1 MVMKDKGD
9 PMHRSARAARS
20 VLAFV
25 SGLLVAGLGCGK
37 EEAKVVEKP
46 PAEVYVKK
54 VETKDIPVSFQYVAQ
69 TESSHEVEIRARVV
83 GFLDKRVYTEGAMVK
98 AGDVLFQ
105 MDPKPF
111 QAQVDDS
118 AAALARQKAAL
129 ETARLNLARVK
140 PLVEQ
145 DALSKKQLDD
155 ATGVYETY
163 AAAVE
168 QAKAQLTQAQ
178 LNLSYC
184 TISSPVDGAAGAALQ
199 KDGAYVNVLNSHLTT
214 VSSLS
219 PMWVN
224 FSISEQ
230 WVQNLRNEI
239 AKKTIIPPADEAY
252 DVEVLQVDGS
262 VFPKRGRITF
272 KSPIYNPQ
280 TGTFLIRVTLDN
292 PGGVLR
298 PNQYVQA
305 RIHGAVRP
313 GAILIPQ
320 RAVQQG
326 AKGHYVWVVTSDNK
340 AEYRPVTVGEWNG
353 DDWFI
358 NEGLKAGDEVVV
370 DGGLTL
376 QPGAAL
382 APKPFTGAKPGESG
396 SGKPADKAPEKHDE
410 KPAKKGD

>member
-1 MVMKDKGD
+1 MT
-9 PMHRSARAARS
+9 S
-20 VLAFV
+20 VPPLIVACCLLAV
-25 SGLLVAGLGCGK
+25 GGGCGK
-37 EEAKVVEKP
+37 EEVKAVEKP
-46 PAEVYVKK
+46 PAEVYVQK
-54 VETKDIPVSFQYVAQ
+54 VEAKDVPVSFQYVAQ

-83 GFLDKRVYTEGAMVK
+83 GFLDRRVYTEGAMVK
-98 AGDVLFQ
+98 TGDVLFL

-111 QAQVDDS
+111 QAQVDDA

-155 ATGVYETY
+155 ATGVYESY
-163 AAAVE
+163 GAAVE

-184 TISSPVDGAAGAALQ
+184 TITSPVDGAAGAALV
-199 KDGAYVNVLNSHLTT
+199 KDGAFISLANSHLTT

-224 FSISEQ
+224 FSVSEQ
-230 WVQNLRNEI
+230 WVQNLRTEI
-239 AKKTIIPPADEAY
+239 ARKAILPPANDEY
-252 DVEVLQVDGS
+252 DVEIIQVDGTP
-262 VFPKRGRITF
+262 FPKRGRITF
-272 KSPIYNPQ
+272 KAPIYNPS

-292 PGGVLR
+292 PGGILR

-313 GAILIPQ
+313 NAILIPQ

-326 AKGHYVWVVTSDNK
+326 AKGHFVWVVTPDNK
-340 AEYRPVTVGEWNG
+340 AESRPLAVGEWNG

-358 NEGLKAGDEVVV
+358 NEGLKTGEQVVV

-376 QPGAAL
+376 QPGAVVS
-382 APKPFTGAKPGESG
+382 PKPVSAKAEKAS
-396 SGKPADKAPEKHDE
+396 KPAGEEPKD

>member
-1 MVMKDKGD
+1 MRR
-9 PMHRSARAARS
+9 PTPLAPALLACCLLAA
-20 VLAFV
+20 A
-25 SGLLVAGLGCGK
+25 AGCGK
-37 EEAKVVEKP
+37 EEVKAAEKP
-46 PAEVYVKK
+46 PAEVFTVK
-54 VETKDIPVSFQYVAQ
+54 VEARDIPVSFQYVAQ
-69 TESSHEVEIRARVV
+69 TESSHEVEIRARVI

-111 QAQVDDS
+111 QAQVDDA

-168 QAKAQLTQAQ
+168 QSKAQLTQAQ

-184 TISSPVDGAAGAALQ
+184 TITSPVDGATGAALV
-199 KDGAYVNVLNSHLTT
+199 KDGAYVSLTNSHLTT

-224 FSISEQ
+224 FSVSE
-230 WVQNLRNEI
+230 QNLRNEI
-239 AKKTIIPPADEAY
+239 AKKAVLPPANDEY
-252 DVEVLQVDGS
+252 DVEIIQVDGTP
-262 VFPKRGRITF
+262 FPKRGRITF
-272 KSPIYNPQ
+272 KAPIYNPQ

-313 GAILIPQ
+313 NAVLVPQ

-326 AKGHYVWVVTSDNK
+326 AKGHFVWVVKDAK
-340 AEYRPVTVGEWNG
+340 AEQRPVTVGEWNG

-358 NEGLKAGDEVVV
+358 NDGLRAGEEVVV

-376 QPGAAL
+376 QPGAPVNAKPASAKGAEK
-382 APKPFTGAKPGESG
+382 APKP
-396 SGKPADKAPEKHDE
+396 ADEEPKD

>member
-1 MVMKDKGD
+1 MR
-9 PMHRSARAARS
+9 RSTPLAPVVACCLFAAA
-20 VLAFV
+20 V
-25 SGLLVAGLGCGK
+25 GCGK
-37 EEAKVVEKP
+37 EEVKAPEKP
-46 PAEVYVKK
+46 PAEVYVVK
-54 VETKDIPVSFQYVAQ
+54 VEAKDVPVSFQYVAQ
-69 TESSHEVEIRARVV
+69 TESSHEVEIRARVI

-111 QAQVDDS
+111 QAQVDDF
-118 AAALARQKAAL
+118 AAALARHKAAL
-129 ETARLNLARVK
+129 ETARLSLARVK

-155 ATGVYETY
+155 ATGLYETF

-184 TISSPVDGAAGAALQ
+184 TITSPVDGAAGAAIL
-199 KDGAYVNVLNSHLTT
+199 KDGAYVSLLNNHLTT
-214 VSSLS
+214 VSTLT
-219 PMWVN
+219 PIWVN

-230 WVQNLRNEI
+230 WIQNLRNEI
-239 AKKTIIPPADEAY
+239 AKKSILPPADEAY
-252 DVEVLQVDGS
+252 EVEIIQVDGTT
-262 VFPKRGRITF
+262 FPKRGHITF

-280 TGTFLIRVTLDN
+280 TGTFLIRVTLEN

-305 RIHGAVRP
+305 RIHGSVRP
-313 GAILIPQ
+313 KAVLVPQ

-326 AKGHYVWVVTSDNK
+326 AKGHFVWVVSPDSK
-340 AEYRPVTVGEWNG
+340 AENRPVAVGDWLG

-358 NEGLKAGDEVVV
+358 NEGLKAGEDVVV
-370 DGGLTL
+370 DGGLAL
-376 QPGAAL
+376 QPGA
-382 APKPFTGAKPGESG
+382 PVSAKPLSAKAEKAS
-396 SGKPADKAPEKHDE
+396 KAPEGEPKD

>member
-1 MVMKDKGD
+1 MRRLI
-9 PMHRSARAARS
+9 PL
-20 VLAFV
+20 VLA
-25 SGLLVAGLGCGK
+25 SSLLAALAGCGK
-37 EEAKVVEKP
+37 EEAKTAEKP
-46 PAEVYVKK
+46 PAEVYVLKLEARD
-54 VETKDIPVSFQYVAQ
+54 VPVSFQYVAQ
-69 TESSHEVEIRARVV
+69 TESSHDVEIRARVV
-83 GFLDKRVYTEGAMVK
+83 GFLDKRVYTEGEMVK

-111 QAQVDDS
+111 QAQVDDA

-155 ATGVYETY
+155 STGVYESY

-168 QAKAQLTQAQ
+168 QTKAQLTQAQ

-184 TISSPVDGAAGAALQ
+184 TITSPVDGAAGAALV
-199 KDGAYVNVLNSHLTT
+199 KDGAYVNLTNSHLTT

-224 FSISEQ
+224 FSVSEQ
-230 WVQNLRNEI
+230 WIQNLRTEI
-239 AKKTIIPPADEAY
+239 AKKAIVPPPDQAY
-252 DVEVLQVDGS
+252 DVEVIQVDGTP
-262 VFPKRGRITF
+262 FPKRGRITF
-272 KSPIYNPQ
+272 KAPIYSPQ

-313 GAILIPQ
+313 QAILVPQ

-326 AKGHYVWVVTSDNK
+326 SKGHFVWVVTKDSK
-340 AEYRPVTVGEWNG
+340 AENRPVTVGEWNG

-358 NEGLKAGDEVVV
+358 TEGLKAGEEVVV
-370 DGGLTL
+370 DGGLQL
-376 QPGAAL
+376 QPGTAVN
-382 APKPFTGAKPGESG
+382 AKPLSSKAEKPT
-396 SGKPADKAPEKHDE
+396 KPADNEPKD